1 MFIETKW
8 NSMESGLITSSL
20 ETKID
25 FKQLQEYNFWSENFH
40 WKDQKREKKK
50 TNKKENLYT
59 GFIDF
64 TVSKVLE
71 GHILKFLSCPQGNN
85 PFWDHVGTRMK
96 QHIEYSHYEQLYPWD
111 TLWVRSNLYSKI
123 YDFIIWHS

>member
-40 WKDQKREKKK
+40 WKDQKREKQKK

-71 GHILKFLSCPQGNN
+71 GISSNFYHVPKETI
-85 PFWDHVGTRMK
+85 PFEIMLAPEWNS
-96 QHIEYSHYEQLYPWD
+96 I
-111 TLWVRSNLYSKI
+111 
-123 YDFIIWHS
+123 